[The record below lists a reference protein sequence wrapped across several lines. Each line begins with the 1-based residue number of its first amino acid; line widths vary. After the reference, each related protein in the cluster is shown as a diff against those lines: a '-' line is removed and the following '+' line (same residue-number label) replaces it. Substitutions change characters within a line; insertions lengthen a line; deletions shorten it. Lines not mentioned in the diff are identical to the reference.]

1 MMRPTTPSSSLSQA
15 SIRWPSRRWPTLA
28 ALCGMLALVTDVG
41 HVSGTTPQLTPRDLQ
56 IEMSAESLVGSLP
69 ANRGLTVS
77 VHISTSP
84 VLQDTPLVAV
94 FEMPSSAPHTVPL
107 EIDHARHRYSA
118 TVNLGR
124 LSGTMGTPLKATAL
138 QVLIGHQQGSHVE
151 ALVHRTVVVTLAT
164 PGYADHRSSHADL
177 ANHIAQGSGPTRNQ
191 PTELA
196 LLDGAV
202 EEEEL
207 VGTRALPRQ
216 EGYWKMLQRLIRK
229 CMTEGGTARVSK
241 DAARMSG
248 IGFRLYANG
257 EAQLIEVERS
267 SGNVAFDQ
275 AAVLAVVNAHP
286 FPPFPPGTKDT
297 QVDVHVDI
305 PALSR

>member
-1 MMRPTTPSSSLSQA
+1 MA
-15 SIRWPSRRWPTLA
+15 
-28 ALCGMLALVTDVG
+28 DVG
-41 HVSGTTPQLTPRDLQ
+41 HVSGTTPPLTSRDLQ
-56 IEMSAESLVGSLP
+56 IEIPAESLFGSLP
-69 ANRGLTVS
+69 VNRGLTVS
-77 VHISTSP
+77 IHIPKSP
-84 VLQDTPLVAV
+84 VLSDTPLVAV
-94 FEMPSSAPHTVPL
+94 FEIPSSTPYTVPL
-107 EIDHARHRYSA
+107 EIDHARHQYSA
-118 TVNLGR
+118 TANLGR
-124 LSGTMGTPLKATAL
+124 LSATMGTPLKATVL
-138 QVLIGHQQGSHVE
+138 QVRIGHQQGLHVE
-151 ALVHRTVVVTLAT
+151 ALVQRTVVVTLAI

-177 ANHIAQGSGPTRNQ
+177 ADHIAQGSGPTRNQ
-191 PTELA
+191 PTELR

-207 VGTRALPRQ
+207 VGTGALPRQ

-229 CMTEGGTARVSK
+229 RMTEGGPPRLSK
-241 DAARMSG
+241 DVARMSG

-297 QVDVHVDI
+297 HVDVHVDI

>member
-1 MMRPTTPSSSLSQA
+1 MLRPTTPSSFPSQA
-15 SIRWPSRRWPTLA
+15 SGRWPSRRWPTLA
-28 ALCGMLALVTDVG
+28 ALCGMLALMADVG

-56 IEMSAESLVGSLP
+56 IEIPADSLFGSLP
-69 ANRGLTVS
+69 VNRGLTVS
-77 VHISTSP
+77 IHIPKSP
-84 VLQDTPLVAV
+84 VLQDTSLVAV
-94 FEMPSSAPHTVPL
+94 FEMPSSAPYTVPL

-124 LSGTMGTPLKATAL
+124 LSGTMGTPLKAT
-138 QVLIGHQQGSHVE
+138 VLEVIIGHQQGLHVE
-151 ALVHRTVVVTLAT
+151 ALVHRTVVVTLAI
-164 PGYADHRSSHADL
+164 PGYADHRSSHVDL
-177 ANHIAQGSGPTRNQ
+177 ADHITQGSGPTRNQ

-196 LLDGAV
+196 LLDGSV

-207 VGTRALPRQ
+207 VGTGALPRQ
-216 EGYWKMLQRLIRK
+216 EGYWKLLQRLIRK
-229 CMTEGGTARVSK
+229 CMTEGAARLSK
-241 DAARMSG
+241 DVARMSG

-297 QVDVHVDI
+297 HVDVHVDI
-305 PALSR
+305 PALPR

>member
-1 MMRPTTPSSSLSQA
+1 MA
-15 SIRWPSRRWPTLA
+15 
-28 ALCGMLALVTDVG
+28 DVG

-56 IEMSAESLVGSLP
+56 IEIPAESLFGSLP
-69 ANRGLTVS
+69 VNRGLTVS
-77 VHISTSP
+77 IHIPKSP

-94 FEMPSSAPHTVPL
+94 FEMPSSAPYTVPL

-124 LSGTMGTPLKATAL
+124 LSGTMGTPLKATVL
-138 QVLIGHQQGSHVE
+138 QVIIGHQQGLHVE
-151 ALVHRTVVVTLAT
+151 ALVHRTVVVTLAI
-164 PGYADHRSSHADL
+164 PGYADHRSSHVDL
-177 ANHIAQGSGPTRNQ
+177 ADHITHGSGPTRNQ

-207 VGTRALPRQ
+207 VGTGALPRK
-216 EGYWKMLQRLIRK
+216 EGYWKMLQRLIHK
-229 CMTEGGTARVSK
+229 CMTEGGAARLSK

-297 QVDVHVDI
+297 HVDVHVDI
-305 PALSR
+305 PALPR